1 MFDRTV
7 QLAPSLGRVY
17 DRSKPVWVDLNEL
30 YRHSFLG
37 DRTAA
42 SLLIR
47 QQGLVLTGRVPGT
60 LHAWLR
66 TEEGYW
72 AGLVSYYVA
81 ARPGGAV
88 PPLEIKNLVPRG
100 ALRPRAP
107 EDRDREARF

>member
-17 DRSKPVWVDLNEL
+17 DRSRPVWVDLNEL
-30 YRHSFLG
+30 YRHGFLG
-37 DRTAA
+37 DA
-42 SLLIR
+42 SSATLLIR
-47 QQGLVLTGRVPGT
+47 QQGLVVSGRVPGT

-72 AGLVSYYVA
+72 AGLVSFCIA
-81 ARPGGAV
+81 GRSESTV
-88 PPLEIKNLVPRG
+88 PPLALKHLVPRG

-107 EDRDREARF
+107 EERGAERRY